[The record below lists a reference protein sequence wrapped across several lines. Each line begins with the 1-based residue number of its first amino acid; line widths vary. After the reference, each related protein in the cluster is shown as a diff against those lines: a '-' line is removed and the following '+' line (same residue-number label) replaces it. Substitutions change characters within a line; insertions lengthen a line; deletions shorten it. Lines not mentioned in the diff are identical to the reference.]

1 MDLETVRLCFKKYS
15 TYLENNEK
23 IMLPEN
29 TNFDEISIT
38 EIDRLTQ
45 TMFMNY
51 VMNNSQKVS
60 PSELKEQVIRQTAVP
75 CVLYKHMNSLI
86 RQYIQEDH
94 SKPCIKVVNIGND
107 CNQAIN
113 STDSKK
119 KGWIW

>member
-51 VMNNSQKVS
+51 VMNHSQKISLSEFNEQVIR
-60 PSELKEQVIRQTAVP
+60 PSELKEQVIRQM
-75 CVLYKHMNSLI
+75 HG
-86 RQYIQEDH
+86 YIIYLH
-94 SKPCIKVVNIGND
+94 S
-107 CNQAIN
+107 
-113 STDSKK
+113 SKK
-119 KGWIW
+119 LIFFLIVIVIIIIIIIIPSFS